1 MNLKR
6 TFGFILTLLG
16 IAGMIYTAAV
26 FSRSSVDNSSVNKLV
41 IYGVLG
47 VIFFASGIGLIKNTT
62 NEA

>member
-16 IAGMIYTAAV
+16 IAGMIYTAVV
-26 FSRSSVDNSSVNKLV
+26 FSRSSTDNSSIKELV

-47 VIFFASGIGLIKNTT
+47 VIFFASGIGLIKNTKD
-62 NEA
+62 EA